1 MLICKLKKQINNMIT
16 NAQKLSAVLTTWI
29 NPVVQ
34 QFAAGRMSTLPF
46 VQLIENRVKASGWVS
61 PAWSLASEI
70 SPLLNNVS
78 SALVQP
84 MLQRYISQ
92 VPDANLPNMAHS
104 IVDEAIRQG
113 QLSIMEGKVVFEK
126 EDLEEL
132 KQLLNYNLPLT
143 AEDEYEVITEP
154 RAEDSAQ
161 PT

>member
-1 MLICKLKKQINNMIT
+1 MIT

-46 VQLIENRVKASGWVS
+46 VQLIENRVKSSGWVS
-61 PAWSLASEI
+61 PAWSLASEL

-78 SALVQP
+78 SSLVQP

-92 VPDANLPNMAHS
+92 VPDANLPKMAHS
-104 IVDEAIRQG
+104 IVDEAIKQG

-143 AEDEYEVITEP
+143 AEDDYEVITEP

-161 PT
+161 

>member
-1 MLICKLKKQINNMIT
+1 MIT

-34 QFAAGRMSTLPF
+34 QFSAGRMSTLPF
-46 VQLIENRVKASGWVS
+46 VQLIENKVKSSGWVS

-70 SPLLNNVS
+70 SPILNNVS
-78 SALVQP
+78 SSLIQP

-92 VPDANLPNMAHS
+92 VPDANLPKMAHS

-113 QLSIMEGKVVFEK
+113 QFSIMEGKIVFEK

-143 AEDEYEVITEP
+143 AEDDYEVITEP

-161 PT
+161 

>member
-1 MLICKLKKQINNMIT
+1 MIT

-46 VQLIENRVKASGWVS
+46 VQLIENRVKSSGWVS

-78 SALVQP
+78 GALVQP
-84 MLQRYISQ
+84 LLQRYISS
-92 VPDANLPNMAHS
+92 VPDEQLPKMAHS
-104 IVDEAIRQG
+104 IVDEAIKQG
-113 QLSIMEGKVVFEK
+113 SLSLMEGRVVLEK

-132 KQLLNYNLPLT
+132 KQLLNYNLPLCQ
-143 AEDEYEVITEP
+143 EEEYEVITEP

-161 PT
+161 

>member
-1 MLICKLKKQINNMIT
+1 MIT
-16 NAQKLSAVLTTWI
+16 NAHKLSAVLTTWI

-46 VQLIENRVKASGWVS
+46 VQLIENKVKSSGWVS

-70 SPLLNNVS
+70 SPILNNVS
-78 SALVQP
+78 SALVHP

-92 VPDANLPNMAHS
+92 VPDANLPKMAHS

-113 QLSIMEGKVVFEK
+113 QLSIMEGKIVFEK

-132 KQLLNYNLPLT
+132 KQLLSYNLPLT
-143 AEDEYEVITEP
+143 AEDDYEVITEP

>member
-1 MLICKLKKQINNMIT
+1 MIT

-46 VQLIENRVKASGWVS
+46 VQLIENRVKSSGWVS
-61 PAWSLASEI
+61 PAWSLASEL

-92 VPDANLPNMAHS
+92 VPDANLPKMAHR
-104 IVDEAIRQG
+104 IVDEAIKQG
-113 QLSIMEGKVVFEK
+113 SLSLMEGKVALEK

-143 AEDEYEVITEP
+143 AEDDYEVITEP

-161 PT
+161 

>member
-1 MLICKLKKQINNMIT
+1 MIT
-16 NAQKLSAVLTTWI
+16 NAHKLSAVLTTWI

-34 QFAAGRMSTLPF
+34 QFAAGRMYTLPF
-46 VQLIENRVKASGWVS
+46 VQLIENKVKSSGWVS

-92 VPDANLPNMAHS
+92 VPDANLPKMAHS

-113 QLSIMEGKVVFEK
+113 QLSIMEGKIVFEK

-143 AEDEYEVITEP
+143 ADDEYDVITEP

-161 PT
+161 